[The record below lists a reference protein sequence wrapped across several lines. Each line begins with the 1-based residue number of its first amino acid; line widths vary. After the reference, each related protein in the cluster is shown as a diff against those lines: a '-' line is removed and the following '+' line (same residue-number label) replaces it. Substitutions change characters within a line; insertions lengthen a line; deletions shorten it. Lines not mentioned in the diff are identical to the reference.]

1 MVNFENIV
9 DQLRV
14 DDRKVRI
21 CDVADMIL
29 TSLMI
34 LDEQSPSFK
43 EIKKQMK
50 GTYNGMI
57 NSISM
62 TLLYN
67 LASFGKTGEEAV
79 KMAQEIADS
88 GEATKVGIAVL
99 EEKEQ
104 S

>member
-14 DDRKVRI
+14 DDRAVRI

-43 EIKKQMK
+43 KIKKHME
-50 GTYNGMI
+50 GTYNAMV

-67 LASFGKTGEEAV
+67 LASVGKTAEEAV

-88 GEATKVGIAVL
+88 GEAMKVGIAVL
-99 EEKEQ
+99 QGKEQ
-104 S
+104 A

>member
-1 MVNFENIV
+1 MNFENVV

-14 DDRKVRI
+14 DDRAVRI

-43 EIKKQMK
+43 EIEKQMK
-50 GTYNGMI
+50 RTYNAMI

-67 LASFGKTGEEAV
+67 LASLGKTGEEAV
-79 KMAQEIADS
+79 KLAQEIADS
-88 GEATKVGIAVL
+88 GEAMKVGIAVL
-99 EEKEQ
+99 EGKEQ
-104 S
+104 A